1 MLCKT
6 TNIQF
11 QKYGFVYNE
20 AFNKK
25 NKYIYKEIA
34 ISSHLLTTMFYCDKE
49 IRVESADFANIVVSK
64 DLHQFDLFSIRL
76 NLIIKPFQYF
86 NIIPQNKKQTV
97 KLIIPHDAKFI
108 ALNLMKPYIYRPIV
122 PVLSI
127 PQIVGCYYN
136 IKKPDYYFR
145 GEQHNFYELTY
156 IDHGSL
162 DCFVEDT
169 WYTLHADDL
178 MIYGPNQ
185 FHQQKVGDD
194 QTCSYLTILFEM
206 DINDDSKLLNTVF
219 HLNDN
224 LHNLLNK
231 LSLTSD
237 KQNIYSQT
245 LMLCYLQETIIHLLQ
260 DNQLQ
265 KGAPKTPN
273 IQEYRYDLFKQI
285 AKYIDENINMPLSIE
300 DITHNFSISR
310 SSLQTLFKTN
320 VNKTPKYYITD
331 LKLNRSKK
339 LLLENKYTVTEIAY
353 MLGFSSIHYF
363 SRAFKQRFNLTPS
376 EYSKLV
382 YHQQESLSQQND
394 EK

>member
-1 MLCKT
+1 
-6 TNIQF
+6 
-11 QKYGFVYNE
+11 
-20 AFNKK
+20 
-25 NKYIYKEIA
+25 
-34 ISSHLLTTMFYCDKE
+34 
-49 IRVESADFANIVVSK
+49 
-64 DLHQFDLFSIRL
+64 
-76 NLIIKPFQYF
+76 
-86 NIIPQNKKQTV
+86 
-97 KLIIPHDAKFI
+97 
-108 ALNLMKPYIYRPIV
+108 
-122 PVLSI
+122 
-127 PQIVGCYYN
+127 
-136 IKKPDYYFR
+136 
-145 GEQHNFYELTY
+145 
-156 IDHGSL
+156 
-162 DCFVEDT
+162 
-169 WYTLHADDL
+169 
-178 MIYGPNQ
+178 
-185 FHQQKVGDD
+185 
-194 QTCSYLTILFEM
+194 
-206 DINDDSKLLNTVF
+206 
-219 HLNDN
+219 
-224 LHNLLNK
+224 
-231 LSLTSD
+231 
-237 KQNIYSQT
+237 
-245 LMLCYLQETIIHLLQ
+245 MLCYLQETIIHLLQ